1 MKKILIL
8 LMVGFSLPA
17 LSQTGIGTTTPDASA
32 QLDVSSTSKGFL
44 PPRMTESERD
54 AISSPADGL
63 VIYQTDGTAGLYV
76 RSSGVWEKLD
86 DSQNINSGN
95 NEGDMLYWTGSS
107 WDKIAVGTS
116 GAVLQLVGSTPT
128 WVMTPDVIA
137 PVITLSGSA
146 NMDVPQGSVFSD
158 PGATSDG
165 GEAVISS
172 GSVDVNVPGVYTIVY
187 TATDATGNVGTITRT
202 VTVQEDVTPPVL
214 TLVGDATIVI
224 DLDEVYSDPGVLTDG
239 EETINITG
247 SVDENT
253 PGTYVLVFSSTDQ
266 AGNIGSVSRTVIVLP
281 GKKVTSAGGRVWL
294 DRNLGASQVAT
305 SVTDV
310 NAYGDL
316 YQWGRGADGHQS
328 RTSNTTSTLSSSDDP
343 GHSDF
348 ILELNSPYDWRS
360 PQNDNLWQGV
370 NGINNPCPIGF
381 RLPSVNEWDT
391 ERLSWFTNNA
401 AGALASPLKLTLAGG
416 RGGSS
421 NDLLYVGQLGAYWGS
436 SVVGDKSGGINF
448 TIDNASTN
456 QLVPPYLSGDN
467 RSNGGSV
474 RCIQD

>member
-1 MKKILIL
+1 
-8 LMVGFSLPA
+8 
-17 LSQTGIGTTTPDASA
+17 
-32 QLDVSSTSKGFL
+32 
-44 PPRMTESERD
+44 MTEVERD

-146 NMDVPQGSVFSD
+146 NMDVPQGSIFSD

-214 TLVGDATIVI
+214 TLSGDATIII

-239 EETINITG
+239 GETINITG

-281 GKKVTSAGGRVWL
+281 GKKVTSVGGRVWL

-316 YQWGRGADGHQS
+316 YQWGRGSDGHQS
-328 RTSNTTSTLSSSDDP
+328 RTSNTTSTLSSTDDP
-343 GHSDF
+343 GHGDF
-348 ILELNSPYDWRS
+348 ITNTIAPSDWRN
-360 PQNDNLWQGV
+360 PKNDNLWQGV
-370 NGINNPCPIGF
+370 NGVNNPCPTGF
-381 RLPSVNEWDT
+381 RLPTKIEWDT
-391 ERLSWFTNNA
+391 EIASWSSGNA
-401 AGALASPLKLTLAGG
+401 AGAFASPLKLTNAGWSKYSD
-416 RGGSS
+416 GSINSTGTNADYWTSTINGDFS
-421 NDLLYVGQLGAYWGS
+421 NNLQLSNVGAITTFYS
-436 SVVGDKSGGINF
+436 
-448 TIDNASTN
+448 
-456 QLVPPYLSGDN
+456 
-467 RSNGGSV
+467 RSYGFSV